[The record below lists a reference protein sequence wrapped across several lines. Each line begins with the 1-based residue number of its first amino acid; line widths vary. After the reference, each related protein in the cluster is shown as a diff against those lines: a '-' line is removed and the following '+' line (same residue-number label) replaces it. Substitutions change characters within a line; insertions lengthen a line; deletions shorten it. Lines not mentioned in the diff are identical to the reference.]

1 MTVVVRFSS
10 VIPGKLDA
18 PSAKADALRSP
29 NSMESLAM
37 SQVTIAIDEQD
48 LPTVLAMLRERG
60 IAVAQPELQRS
71 VGGQVGETDEPPQ
84 GREVGGQVG
93 SADDE
98 QAPSAAKR
106 QS

>member
-1 MTVVVRFSS
+1 
-10 VIPGKLDA
+10 
-18 PSAKADALRSP
+18 
-29 NSMESLAM
+29 M

-60 IAVAQPELQRS
+60 IAVAQPELQRP